1 METSTAMKEQMVAN
15 YIKEIDFTNFSQS
28 EVTVSKIKQD
38 LRNIL
43 KENPAVDI
51 IYKGD
56 AMVTENGEGQ
66 KTRKVVET
74 VQSIVVAFIDGEY
87 SDNNGNVIPKVH
99 KFTYMVG

>member
-15 YIKEIDFTNFSQS
+15 YIKEIDFSNFGES

-38 LRNIL
+38 LKAIL

-51 IYKGD
+51 IYKGE
-56 AMVTENGEGQ
+56 AMITENDGQ
-66 KTRKVVET
+66 KTRKVVES

-87 SDNNGNVIPKVH
+87 RDNKGNLIPKVH